1 MTNVGRYPYKLL
13 VKYPHLSQEDKLV
26 WERFITKNPT
36 AYNTCDYDFAVGDV
50 SEHEAEAVKLE
61 IAGAERVNRYRIDVI
76 GYTDTAIHIIEIK
89 KRAGLDT
96 LGEIEEKTEDY
107 IKEQKPKLPVVKT
120 IIAGGGTL
128 NIEEKAVGWGINL
141 III

>member
-1 MTNVGRYPYKLL
+1 MPTNGRFKYQLL
-13 VKYPHLSQEDKLV
+13 AKYPHLSAEDKVV
-26 WERFITKNPT
+26 WEKFITANPE
-36 AYNTCDYDFAVGDV
+36 AFKTCDYDFAVGDV
-50 SEHEAEAVKLE
+50 SVYEAEATKLE
-61 IAGAERVNRYRIDVI
+61 ITGAERVNRYRIDVI

-96 LGEIEEKTEDY
+96 LGEIEEKTEDF
-107 IKEQKPKLPVVKT
+107 IKEQKPNVPVIKT

-128 NIEEKAVGWGINL
+128 NIEKKAVSWGINL